1 MDWFLNVCL
10 VGKPLTRGTCSIAKE
25 ETMTARARRMRRV
38 TRRRAARREHIPP
51 EFRPLVDEFA
61 LDSHQRREIWWYIL
75 VLLMID
81 EEQVRPMGEHELAGR
96 LWVTLRTQDGNE

>member
-1 MDWFLNVCL
+1 
-10 VGKPLTRGTCSIAKE
+10 
-25 ETMTARARRMRRV
+25 
-38 TRRRAARREHIPP
+38 RRRAARREHIPP

-96 LWVTLRTQDGNE
+96 LWVTLRTQDGNEFDIIKPQLDENQQDRLLAGARQIWASVSRKA